1 MPTGCGQTVGKASL
15 TFALYTHKHV
25 SGGHSS
31 IGKAIFAMA
40 RHSSVEWV
48 NGQEGNTRWGG
59 IIRKNLSREA
69 IVEKQCDRYSI

>member
-1 MPTGCGQTVGKASL
+1 ML
-15 TFALYTHKHV
+15 FYTHKHV

-59 IIRKNLSREA
+59 IIRKSLSQEA

>member
-1 MPTGCGQTVGKASL
+1 ML
-15 TFALYTHKHV
+15 FYTHKHV
-25 SGGHSS
+25 SDGHSS

-59 IIRKNLSREA
+59 IIRKNRFREA
-69 IVEKQCDRYSI
+69 IDEKQCDRYSI

>member
-1 MPTGCGQTVGKASL
+1 ML
-15 TFALYTHKHV
+15 FYTHKHV

-59 IIRKNLSREA
+59 IIRKNLFQEA

>member
-1 MPTGCGQTVGKASL
+1 ML
-15 TFALYTHKHV
+15 FYTHKHV
-25 SGGHSS
+25 SGGNVS

-59 IIRKNLSREA
+59 IIRKNLSRKLSLKSDVTDIPSDKKNYGLA
-69 IVEKQCDRYSI
+69 GAHC

>member
-1 MPTGCGQTVGKASL
+1 ML
-15 TFALYTHKHV
+15 FYTHKHV
-25 SGGHSS
+25 SGGHGS

-59 IIRKNLSREA
+59 IIRKNLSQEA

>member
-1 MPTGCGQTVGKASL
+1 ML
-15 TFALYTHKHV
+15 FYTHKHV

-31 IGKAIFAMA
+31 IGKAIFAMV

-59 IIRKNLSREA
+59 IIRKNLCQEA

>member
-1 MPTGCGQTVGKASL
+1 ML
-15 TFALYTHKHV
+15 FYTHKHV

-59 IIRKNLSREA
+59 IIRKNLCQEA
-69 IVEKQCDRYSI
+69 IVEKDIPSDKKNYGLAGAHC

>member
-1 MPTGCGQTVGKASL
+1 ML
-15 TFALYTHKHV
+15 FYTHKHV

-59 IIRKNLSREA
+59 IIRKNLCQEV